1 MPDSAAAAAR
11 LAFAARLRDL
21 RKDARM
27 TGRQL
32 ADATGLHYT
41 KVSRIENG
49 RQNPSEDDIREWAI
63 ACGAALQLPEL
74 IAAHREVDQM
84 WTEHRRNLRAG
95 LVHVQAA
102 DKDLYE
108 RTGLLRVY
116 QSDTIP
122 GILQTRAYAA
132 AGIRTAAVVHGRP
145 LQEAEPA
152 ADAKMERQ
160 ALLTA
165 PTGKNLYSFVI
176 EAGVLDH
183 GFGGNAVMA
192 EQLSFLTSVSRMPHV
207 VLGIIPPMSHR
218 TVRAGEGFYIFDDG
232 LVRSTTWTGVL
243 ATKQRDQIALYI
255 RIFRMLCDLAV
266 YGDAAR
272 RLIEDARGRLQ
283 LEETS

>member
-1 MPDSAAAAAR
+1 
-11 LAFAARLRDL
+11 
-21 RKDARM
+21 M

-49 RQNPSEDDIREWAI
+49 RQNPSEDDIRDWAI

-102 DKDLYE
+102 DKVLYE
-108 RTGLLRVY
+108 RTRLLRVY

-132 AGIRTAAVVHGRP
+132 AGIRTAAAVHGRP
-145 LQEAEPA
+145 LEEAEPA

-160 ALLTA
+160 GLLTA

-183 GFGGNAVMA
+183 GFGGDEVMA
-192 EQLSFLTSVSRMPHV
+192 GQLDFLVAVTRMPHV
-207 VLGIIPPMSHR
+207 VLGVIPPM
-218 TVRAGEGFYIFDDG
+218 TVRSVRPGEGFYIFDDR
-232 LVRSTTWTGVL
+232 LVRSTTWTGVM
-243 ATKQRDQIALYI
+243 ATEQSEQIALYM
-255 RIFRMLCDLAV
+255 RIFRMLSDLAA
-266 YGDAAR
+266 YGSTAR
-272 RLIEDARGRLQ
+272 ELIEDARSRLQ
-283 LEETS
+283 LEETP